1 MNAQVLKDLDFFV
14 KTEMMDEKVAAALD
28 LQLNGKQME
37 KFIMSHPQG
46 ICVMLGALSRTPDY
60 LIANELTVL
69 EDFVQNLHEKG
80 ELEENK
86 IFITRLRAMLNMM
99 LSWHLTPEAKLLS
112 DMYLRDIQ
120 KEAENFTK
128 Q

>member
-14 KTEMMDEKVAAALD
+14 KTEMTDEKVAAALD

-80 ELEENK
+80 ELKENK

>member
-1 MNAQVLKDLDFFV
+1 MNTQDLKDLDFFV
-14 KTEMMDEKVAAALD
+14 KTEMMEEKVAKALD
-28 LQLNGKQME
+28 LQLNGKQLE
-37 KFIMSHPQG
+37 KFIVSHPQG
-46 ICVMLGALSRTPDY
+46 IAVMLGALARTPDY
-60 LIANELTVL
+60 IIANELTVL

-86 IFITRLRAMLNMM
+86 IFVTRLRAMLNMM

-120 KEAENFTK
+120 KEAENVTK

>member
-80 ELEENK
+80 ELKENK

>member
-1 MNAQVLKDLDFFV
+1 MNAKELKDLDSFV
-14 KTEMMDEKVAAALD
+14 KTTMMDEKVAAALD
-28 LQLNGKQME
+28 LQLEAGQLE
-37 KFIMSHPQG
+37 KFVMSHPQG
-46 ICVMLGALSRTPDY
+46 ISVMLGALARTPDY
-60 LIANELTVL
+60 LIANELATL
-69 EDFVQNLHEKG
+69 EDYVQHLHEKG

>member
-1 MNAQVLKDLDFFV
+1 MNAKELKDLDSFV
-14 KTEMMDEKVAAALD
+14 KTTMMDEKVAAALD
-28 LQLNGKQME
+28 LQLEAGQLE
-37 KFIMSHPQG
+37 KFVMSHPQG
-46 ICVMLGALSRTPDY
+46 ISVMLGALARTPDY
-60 LIANELTVL
+60 LIANELATL
-69 EDFVQNLHEKG
+69 EDYVQHLHEKG
-80 ELEENK
+80 KLEENK

>member
-1 MNAQVLKDLDFFV
+1 MNAKELKDLDSFV

-28 LQLNGKQME
+28 LQLEAGQLE

-46 ICVMLGALSRTPDY
+46 ISAILDVLARTPDY
-60 LIANELTVL
+60 LIANELTKL
-69 EDFVQNLHEKG
+69 EDYVQHLHETG
-80 ELEENK
+80 NLDESK
-86 IFITRLRAMLNMM
+86 IFVTRLRALLNMM
-99 LSWHLTPEAKLLS
+99 LSWHLTPEAKILN
-112 DMYLRDIQ
+112 DMYLRDVQ